1 MTGQS
6 SMQLQKYDGASYR
19 KKAFSHM
26 KEARLHLDGRL
37 KGEVVLLFHCK
48 QQEGLLTR
56 TKEMVSN
63 EKKRPLQHPYS
74 FSSAFVFTHV
84 YMKSKSNGRKCCCS
98 FFR

>member
-63 EKKRPLQHPYS
+63 EKKEA
-74 FSSAFVFTHV
+74 SSTSILVFLCFCIYACVHEI
-84 YMKSKSNGRKCCCS
+84 
-98 FFR
+98 